1 MFEFFIRRP
10 VFSTVLSLLILLCGL
25 VSYGSLTIREYPN
38 IDQPVVNVRTSYP
51 GASAEI
57 IESQVTQVL
66 EASIAGISGIEI
78 ISSSSR
84 PEESQIQVRFR
95 LGTDPDT
102 AASDVRDRVGRVRK
116 QLPAETEEPV
126 IAKVEADAQAVV
138 NVALLSDRHNA
149 LELSDYASR
158 FIKNQLQNLPGVSEV
173 RIFGERRYAMRIW
186 IDRLKL
192 VSQNLT
198 VQDVETALRQ
208 QNVEVPS
215 GRIEG
220 PDREFTVLART
231 GLTSPEQFR
240 RIVVKDVDGF
250 PIYLGDVA
258 RIELGPADERRTST
272 FMGDT
277 AIILGVVKQATAN
290 PLDVSLALRKVLPNV
305 RRDLPAGMNIDV
317 SYDRSVFIEES
328 IKNVYKTIA
337 EAALL
342 VVIVIFIFLRTLRA
356 TIIPLVTIPL
366 SLIGSFAIMSALGF
380 SINSLTLLAMV
391 LAIGLVVDDAIVV
404 LENIHR
410 HIEEGLEPLRA
421 AIIGIKELSGA
432 VIAMTL
438 TLAAVYAPVAF
449 SPGRTGKLFAE
460 FALTLAGAVMVSG
473 FIALT
478 LSPMMCS
485 KMLKAHENHGR
496 IYNLIERALVGLNRG
511 YQTLLVRSLSIRPV
525 IMLLALGVTA
535 GGYFAFINLKAEL
548 APIEDRGVLFTT
560 GLAPEGST
568 IDFTNRYSAQMEGLL
583 KQIPEVETYF
593 VITGSRA
600 VNELQSFSR
609 LKPWGERNRTQ
620 MEIAAELQPKLS
632 QIPGVRM
639 SVNNPGSFGQSPRAR
654 PVEFVVQTADSY
666 EKLEEYVSAMMTEL
680 RGNAGLVNLDSDLD
694 LNKPQLQVDM
704 DRTRIAD
711 RDVSVLT
718 VGRTL
723 ETLLGGRKVTKF
735 IQNGE
740 QYDVIVQVQQ
750 DDRRTPG
757 DLNDIY
763 VRGRNGSMIQ
773 LTSIVSTRESVAPKE
788 LNRFNQF
795 RSATIT
801 ANLAPGYALGEALDA
816 MEKAAAKTLPASAR
830 YEYAGISREFKDSG
844 SSLVFIFLLALCFI
858 FLVLSAQFESFVDP
872 LIIMFTV
879 PLSITGALIALN
891 ITGTSLN
898 IYSQIGLVTLIGLIT
913 KHGILIVQFAN
924 QLQDSG
930 VPLKD
935 AIVQGASLRLR
946 PILMTTG
953 AMVCGAIP
961 LAIAHGAGAMGLRSV
976 GWVIVGG
983 MSFGTL
989 LTLFVVPTAYSLL
1002 ARDRSKLPVAKAH
1015 PVGAHQPAE

>member
-1 MFEFFIRRP
+1 MIDDIRAVGNLQPNEFVVIAPEIAGRIASIAFGEGAKVKEGAVLVELDPVILKADLDKARSDVTLASANRERAETLAERGSGTNRARDEANAAYRAAQVNLALAEARLSKSTLIAPFSGVMGLRAVSPGAYVAPGQRIVELVQVDPLKVDFRVPENNAPKVRVGQTVLIASDASPDGVYEGKIYAIDPLIDVNGRAIRLRANVPNADGKLSPGFFARLRVVTERRPNAILVPESAIFPLGGRTLVYKVVDGKAVQQDVTLGQRMPGQVEVREGLKPGDVDRHVGPAAPAQRHGSEDRRRRRRGRDRMFEFFIRRP
-10 VFSTVLSLLILLCGL
+10 VFSTVLSLLILLIGL

-66 EASIAGISGIEI
+66 EASIAGISGIEV

-138 NVALLSDRHNA
+138 NVALLSDRHTA

-250 PIYLGDVA
+250 PIFLGDLA

-290 PLDVSLALRKVLPNV
+290 PLDVSLALRKVLPNI
-305 RRDLPAGMNIDV
+305 RRDLPSGMNIDV

-410 HIEEGLEPLRA
+410 HIEEGLEPVRA
-421 AIIGIKELSGA
+421 AIVGIRRT
-432 VIAMTL
+432 V
-438 TLAAVYAPVAF
+438 
-449 SPGRTGKLFAE
+449 GRSHRHDADARGRLRAGRV
-460 FALTLAGAVMVSG
+460 LAGANRQAVRRVRAHPRRRRHGLG
-473 FIALT
+473 F
-478 LSPMMCS
+478 
-485 KMLKAHENHGR
+485 H
-496 IYNLIERALVGLNRG
+496 RAD
-511 YQTLLVRSLSIRPV
+511 
-525 IMLLALGVTA
+525 
-535 GGYFAFINLKAEL
+535 AEPDDVL
-548 APIEDRGVLFTT
+548 EDAQGARTTRAP
-560 GLAPEGST
+560 
-568 IDFTNRYSAQMEGLL
+568 
-583 KQIPEVETYF
+583 
-593 VITGSRA
+593 
-600 VNELQSFSR
+600 
-609 LKPWGERNRTQ
+609 
-620 MEIAAELQPKLS
+620 LQPHRERP
-632 QIPGVRM
+632 QRP
-639 SVNNPGSFGQSPRAR
+639 QPR
-654 PVEFVVQTADSY
+654 
-666 EKLEEYVSAMMTEL
+666 
-680 RGNAGLVNLDSDLD
+680 
-694 LNKPQLQVDM
+694 
-704 DRTRIAD
+704 
-711 RDVSVLT
+711 
-718 VGRTL
+718 
-723 ETLLGGRKVTKF
+723 
-735 IQNGE
+735 
-740 QYDVIVQVQQ
+740 
-750 DDRRTPG
+750 
-757 DLNDIY
+757 
-763 VRGRNGSMIQ
+763 
-773 LTSIVSTRESVAPKE
+773 
-788 LNRFNQF
+788 
-795 RSATIT
+795 
-801 ANLAPGYALGEALDA
+801 
-816 MEKAAAKTLPASAR
+816 
-830 YEYAGISREFKDSG
+830 
-844 SSLVFIFLLALCFI
+844 
-858 FLVLSAQFESFVDP
+858 
-872 LIIMFTV
+872 V
-879 PLSITGALIALN
+879 PE
-891 ITGTSLN
+891 
-898 IYSQIGLVTLIGLIT
+898 
-913 KHGILIVQFAN
+913 
-924 QLQDSG
+924 
-930 VPLKD
+930 
-935 AIVQGASLRLR
+935 ASLRDFES
-946 PILMTTG
+946 
-953 AMVCGAIP
+953 AA
-961 LAIAHGAGAMGLRSV
+961 AHHAAGARRHRQRL
-976 GWVIVGG
+976 
-983 MSFGTL
+983 
-989 LTLFVVPTAYSLL
+989 
-1002 ARDRSKLPVAKAH
+1002 LPV
-1015 PVGAHQPAE
+1015 HQPEGRTRADRGSRRTVHHRPCARGLHHRLHQSLFEADGETA